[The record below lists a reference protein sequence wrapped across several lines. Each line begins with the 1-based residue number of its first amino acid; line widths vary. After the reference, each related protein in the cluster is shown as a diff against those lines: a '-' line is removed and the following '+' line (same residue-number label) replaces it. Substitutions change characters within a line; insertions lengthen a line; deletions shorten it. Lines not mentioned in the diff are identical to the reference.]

1 MLIRISILTSASM
14 QDVRGVLGL
23 FQELGETRSTVQKIS
38 GRGITAKPY
47 RPPNPAKESSYSQ
60 VGTKLSES
68 GDFAVLGKVQLERTS
83 DRLHELGLSSRLEKQ
98 TLSGIRESSGHGQHL
113 QPTLMAGRT
122 PLKKSSD
129 SKKICPSS

>member
-38 GRGITAKPY
+38 GRGITANY

-83 DRLHELGLSSRLEKQ
+83 DRLHELGLSSRADSRNRHYQVLERAQ
-98 TLSGIRESSGHGQHL
+98 GMGNTYSR
-113 QPTLMAGRT
+113 R
-122 PLKKSSD
+122 
-129 SKKICPSS
+129 